1 MWAAFRGDDRGSAP
15 AEFVMVGALLVVLTL
30 GVLQLALVV
39 HVRNTTIDA
48 AAEGARTASLA
59 GSSINAGT
67 DRTRE
72 LITAALS
79 DGYAVDVSG
88 RQTEVGGV
96 ELVEVT
102 VRSPLPLIGLLGL
115 SDGLEVS
122 GRAPL
127 EQLAAG

>member
-1 MWAAFRGDDRGSAP
+1 
-15 AEFVMVGALLVVLTL
+15 MVGALLVVLTL
-30 GVLQLALVV
+30 GVLQLALVL
-39 HVRNTTIDA
+39 HVRNTAIDA

-59 GSSINAGT
+59 GSSIDAGV

-79 DGYAVDVSG
+79 DGYAADVSA
-88 RQTEVGGV
+88 RETEVGGV

-102 VRSPLPLIGLLGL
+102 VRSPLPLIGLIGL

-127 EQLAAG
+127 EQLAED